1 MTRET
6 RLTAYSDLTQTI
18 TAAIVAALAAGMTV
32 EDVAAGVTRTVEL
45 LEQED

>member
-6 RLTAYSDLTQTI
+6 RLTAYAELTQAV
-18 TAAIVAALAAGMTV
+18 TAAMLAALAAGMTV
-32 EDVAAGVTRTVEL
+32 EDVAAGVTRTVIL